1 MKEITKVSVVCQQ
14 GAESFIVGSRGI
26 HSIKEEVIQI
36 SDSGNRSTFY
46 VARDKDDNILVT
58 ISAACPVV
66 VSRI

>member
-1 MKEITKVSVVCQQ
+1 MKEITKVSIVCQQ
-14 GAESFIVGSRGI
+14 GAETFIVGSRGV
-26 HSIKEEVIQI
+26 HSIKEEVVQI
-36 SDSGNRSTFY
+36 SDNGNRSTFY

>member
-1 MKEITKVSVVCQQ
+1 MKEITKVSIVCQQ
-14 GAESFIVGSRGI
+14 GAETYLVGSKGI
-26 HSIKEEVIQI
+26 SSIKEEVIQI
-36 SDSGNRSTFY
+36 SDNGNRSTFY